1 MEASMR
7 LELRITLWLTVLLGA
22 AAGLTLLGV
31 TRVQQQNLDRQAAET
46 ARLVA
51 SATENSLQVSMLNN
65 AAEDIRRAIRD
76 IESGTQVESVAVY
89 RRNGSVW
96 VSSDGAP
103 ALAEGRRAALLS
115 AMSTSR
121 TISSEGEGM
130 TSVFVPIPMQAACI
144 GCHAEGQDVL
154 GAVEVRMDE
163 RPLQATFARGARVS
177 LLLAAIPLVLGIAFS
192 IVALRRSLLGPLAE
206 VADAAERIGEGD
218 LSVRLPT
225 YHGAELAL
233 VSSTFNDMVSR
244 VESESADLVD
254 SVERLR
260 GDLEGMEEIESLL
273 VSGAGLREVLS
284 RAAAN
289 IGHTLGATGVGIWR
303 AGSPT
308 ADAEWG
314 QALPSHDEVLKG
326 SNGGPPISSAGPL
339 PGVPE
344 DAEIAWIVAPARR
357 DGRTLAAVGAVWD
370 PPRVLDRAHRD
381 LLTSLAGLVAVGV
394 ENTDLLDRLQK
405 KEQSLQ
411 ALLRK
416 TITAQ
421 EEERRRISRELHDE
435 TSQVLSAL
443 MMNIDLLETQLE
455 EARTPAA
462 ADSRA
467 RAEAVKALA
476 EEAARNLDKMMLD
489 LRPALLDEL
498 GLIAALRWYMAQVG
512 DLWGLDIAFDGG
524 RMGRLPDHVE
534 VAAFRIVQEAVSNC
548 VRHAQASKVFVHV
561 FAEDHAL
568 HLEIVDDGVGFD
580 LASVAA
586 RARTGEA
593 VGLEGMRERAEL
605 AGGSF
610 HVDSG
615 PGTGTRVT
623 AELPIEEG
631 EKAGWP

>member
-1 MEASMR
+1 MEAPMR

-31 TRVQQQNLDRQAAET
+31 TRVQQQNLDQQAAET

-51 SATENSLQVSMLNN
+51 SATENSLEVSMLNN
-65 AAEDIRRAIRD
+65 AADDIRHAIRD

-89 RRNGSVW
+89 RRNGTVW
-96 VSSDGAP
+96 VSSDGVP

-121 TISSEGEGM
+121 TISSGGDGM

-192 IVALRRSLLGPLAE
+192 VIALRRSLLGPLAE
-206 VADAAERIGEGD
+206 VADASERIADGD
-218 LSVRLPT
+218 LSVRLPA
-225 YHGAELAL
+225 YRGAELAL

-244 VESESADLVD
+244 VESQSADLVD

-289 IGHTLGATGVGIWR
+289 IGHMLGATGVGIWR
-303 AGSPT
+303 AGSEA

-314 QALPSHDEVLKG
+314 QALPSHDEVVQG
-326 SNGGPPISSAGPL
+326 SNGGPPVSSAGPL

-344 DAEIAWIVAPARR
+344 DGQIAWVVAPARR

-370 PPRVLDRAHRD
+370 PPRALDHAHRD
-381 LLTSLAGLVAVGV
+381 LLVSLAGLVAVGV

-467 RAEAVKALA
+467 RIEAVKALA

-498 GLIAALRWYMAQVG
+498 GLIAALRWYVAQVG
-512 DLWGLDIAFDGG
+512 DLWSLEISFDGG
-524 RMGRLPDHVE
+524 RMGRLPDHIE
-534 VAAFRIVQEAVSNC
+534 VAAFRIVQEAVNNC
-548 VRHAQASKVFVHV
+548 VRHARASKVFVHV
-561 FAEDHAL
+561 FAQDRAL

-580 LASVAA
+580 VAAVAA

-605 AGGSF
+605 TGGSLR
-610 HVDSG
+610 VESA
-615 PGTGTRVT
+615 PGDGTRVT
-623 AELPIEEG
+623 AELPIEDL
-631 EKAGWP
+631 EKAEWS